1 MHNPAATA
9 NCRANPQPQPGETT
23 HTVTYIDN
31 MSAEKTDLCANAA
44 VAITT
49 AVKMHCQ
56 ESKLAAGFAM
66 PHW

>member
-1 MHNPAATA
+1 MPNPAATA
-9 NCRANPQPQPGETT
+9 NSRANPHPQPGETT

-31 MSAEKTDLCANAA
+31 MSAEKTDLCADAA

-56 ESKLAAGFAM
+56 ESKLAAGLAM
-66 PHW
+66 HSW